1 MSKNQSTWGLWM
13 TPLGNNFWRQ
23 CIIRYTIYYFDG
35 VDDQKNWSK
44 KIYNPLQISIYTL
57 RNLHCWL
64 LVYRFYNFAII
75 KIRTILQYTPHQ
87 QKKFTT
93 ADIKFSRKFIRTFK
107 PYPLQCLNIY
117 WRKKYIY
124 SAIKMTTKIRT
135 VFISKVIVNNCIEVA
150 KMHLTKDKK

>member
-1 MSKNQSTWGLWM
+1 MCKNQSTWGLWM

-35 VDDQKNWSK
+35 VDDQKNDPK

-87 QKKFTT
+87 QKKFITV
-93 ADIKFSRKFIRTFK
+93 DIKFSRKFVRTLNHIPKFLTMSEYILTQK
-107 PYPLQCLNIY
+107 IHLQCG
-117 WRKKYIY
+117 K
-124 SAIKMTTKIRT
+124 
-135 VFISKVIVNNCIEVA
+135 NNHKNQNCFYQ
-150 KMHLTKDKK
+150 